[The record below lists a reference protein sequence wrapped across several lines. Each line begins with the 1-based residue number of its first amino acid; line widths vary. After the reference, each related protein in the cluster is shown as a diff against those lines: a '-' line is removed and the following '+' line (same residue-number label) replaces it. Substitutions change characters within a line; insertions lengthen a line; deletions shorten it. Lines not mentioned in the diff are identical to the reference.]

1 MEKLFSK
8 ITGILRVYYVEKV
21 YFDKIFSG
29 LKPINML
36 KIALFDNK
44 YKFNQ
49 ILVKKNTAFYSNC
62 DYLLIPTMG
71 KAIQTCITNGK
82 VIGLS
87 KINHIVQCNARTL
100 HVQQCLTNQ
109 IANKLQ
115 TILSTENVTV
125 IIDAKHFCVSS
136 GNIRDDT

>member
-1 MEKLFSK
+1 MDNLSSK
-8 ITGILRVYYVEKV
+8 IKDVLGIYYLSNILKETPKNVIKI
-21 YFDKIFSG
+21 YFDKIFFR

-49 ILVKKNTAFYSNC
+49 ILVEKNTAFYSNC
-62 DYLLIPTMG
+62 DYHLVPTMG
-71 KAIQTCITNGK
+71 KTIEFRISYGK

-87 KINHIVQCNARTL
+87 KI
-100 HVQQCLTNQ
+100 NQ

-115 TILSTENVTV
+115 TILSTGNVTV
-125 IIDAKHFCVSS
+125 IIDAKQFCVSS